1 MPQIL
6 NAVPL
11 SGLQLE
17 TQLKALLAVL
27 VWNAAVTQ
35 LLVSVC
41 VCVCVLPSLIEQTLV
56 WNVLR
61 NGVLYKTV
69 VIHFLMHDHCVF
81 VFCRKHRWM
90 TELLQ

>member
-1 MPQIL
+1 MFVKVRVLLIPVKRFYFVPQIL

-17 TQLKALLAVL
+17 PQLKALLAVL

-35 LLVSVC
+35 LLVSVWLCVC
-41 VCVCVLPSLIEQTLV
+41 VCVCVLPNLIEQTLV

-61 NGVLYKTV
+61 DGGSTRL
-69 VIHFLMHDHCVF
+69 
-81 VFCRKHRWM
+81 
-90 TELLQ
+90 